1 VEQAARKEE
10 LVTSHDFIERLKQTP
25 LARKLIADDEQE
37 LDAQRAAALA
47 SIKDARAR
55 SQREIPPLRAR
66 VAKCLDTMRVAEKA
80 LTSAQHEYAGASRAV
95 TLASDDETSAV
106 TKAEAILLDTAP
118 DAVKKFQRWL
128 WDEFDRLRHTVE
140 TYPAGS
146 SGHPALGGRKRT
158 FIHTN
163 SRSVKRY
170 LDAIQAARQEV
181 HRLVLTEPSRA
192 VIEAGLNELH
202 RGLPNSIHMEVVE
215 GQH

>member
-1 VEQAARKEE
+1 
-10 LVTSHDFIERLKQTP
+10 VTSHDFIERLRQTP
-25 LARKLIADDEQE
+25 LARKLIADEERD

-47 SIKDARAR
+47 AITDARGRA
-55 SQREIPPLRAR
+55 QREMPPLRAR
-66 VAKCLDTMRVAEKA
+66 VAKCLDTMRAAEKA
-80 LTSAQHEYAGASRAV
+80 LTSAQYDYARASRAV

-106 TKAEAILLDTAP
+106 TRAEAILVDIAP
-118 DAVKKFQRWL
+118 DAVKEFQRWL
-128 WDEFDRLRHTVE
+128 WDEFDRLRHGVE

-146 SGHPALGGRKRT
+146 SGHPALGGRKKT

-170 LDAIQAARQEV
+170 LEAIQAARQEV

-192 VIEAGLNELH
+192 AIEAGLVELQ